1 MASGYDKFL
10 SETSGMGPVPKAQ
23 GSGSAR
29 ARRMGKSGGRRWG
42 MHGKP
47 LAAKPASHSKSG
59 QQSQS
64 PGGGSGQSRGGR

>member
-29 ARRMGKSGGRRWG
+29 ARRMGKSGGRKWG
-42 MHGKP
+42 MHGGP
-47 LAAKPASHSKSG
+47 LRAKPASHSKSG
-59 QQSQS
+59 QQA
-64 PGGGSGQSRGGR
+64 GGGGASRGG